1 MSINMSPRARVEHA
15 FQELFGPDFRI
26 EIRDRRIETLDHRGT
41 YRVELLA
48 NEEFVAGAS
57 GKHRKIAY
65 DRLKNKLEKLYVAGL
80 GLV

>member
-1 MSINMSPRARVEHA
+1 M
-15 FQELFGPDFRI
+15 
-26 EIRDRRIETLDHRGT
+26 TLDHRGT

-48 NEEFVAGAS
+48 DEEFVAGAS

-65 DRLKNKLEKLYVAGL
+65 DRLKNKLEKLYVTGL